1 MKTKRF
7 LAAIFSLAV
16 FAAFL
21 FTSCEKNNDVNVSD
35 EDIEIAEDEAFIDM
49 VFEDLM
55 NEIDAIETGMLKST
69 NDGCPD
75 VTINVAD
82 TVWTITIDYGDGC
95 EQMIYNRL
103 GVVIDTLMR
112 KGIVHIERRGRYLQA
127 GSYRTVTLEDYS
139 VNGIQIE
146 GTRTVENKGLDQN
159 LHMWFTIE
167 LQNGKITTPDGI
179 VITRNSYRERHWVA
193 GANTPSILDDEY
205 KIWGTVDGMTAFG
218 EDYSCTI
225 IDSLHVKM
233 ACRLI
238 VGGQVEIVVGERE
251 PAVLDYGN
259 GECDAVATLNRDGQS
274 RQIMLRYHPRLRVV
288 RLLRHGE

>member
-7 LAAIFSLAV
+7 LTPIFTLAV
-16 FAAFL
+16 FTAFL
-21 FTSCEKNNDVNVSD
+21 FTSCEKTDDANVSD

-75 VTINVAD
+75 VTIDVVD

-95 EQMIYNRL
+95 EQMIYNRF

-112 KGIVHIERRGRYLQA
+112 KGMVHIERKGRYLQDR
-127 GSYRTVTLEDYS
+127 SYRTVTLENYS

-179 VITRNSYRERHWVA
+179 EITRNSHRERHWVA
-193 GANTPSILDDEY
+193 GANTISPLDDEY

-251 PAVLDYGN
+251 PFVLDYGN
-259 GECDAVATLNRDGQS
+259 GECDAIATLKRDGRS
-274 RQIMLRYHPRLRVV
+274 RQIMLRYHPRLRVA

>member
-7 LAAIFSLAV
+7 FTVFFSLAV

-21 FTSCEKNNDVNVSD
+21 FTSCEKNNDVKVSD

-55 NEIDAIETGMLKST
+55 NEIDAIESGLLKST
-69 NDGCPD
+69 EEGCAD
-75 VTINVAD
+75 VTFTVAD
-82 TVWTITIDYGDGC
+82 TIWTITVDYGDGC
-95 EQMIYNRL
+95 EQMIQNRF
-103 GVVIDTLMR
+103 GVVIDTIVR
-112 KGIVHIERRGRYLQA
+112 KGKVLIERKGRFLQE
-127 GSYRTVTLEDYS
+127 GSYRTVTLENFS
-139 VNGIQIE
+139 INGIQIE

-179 VITRNSYRERHWVA
+179 EITRNSQRERHWVA
-193 GANTPSILDDEY
+193 GANTPGILDDEF
-205 KIWGTVDGMTAFG
+205 KIWGTVNGMTAFG

-238 VGGQVEIVVGERE
+238 VGGQVEIVVGERD
-251 PAVLDYGN
+251 PVVLDYGN
-259 GECDAVATLNRDGQS
+259 GECDANATLKRDGQS
-274 RQIMLRYHPRLRVV
+274 RQIMLRYRPRLRIA
-288 RLLRHGE
+288 RILRFGN

>member
-7 LAAIFSLAV
+7 LTAIISLAV

-55 NEIDAIETGMLKST
+55 NEIDAIETGLLKST
-69 NDGCPD
+69 EEGCANITWD
-75 VTINVAD
+75 VVD

-95 EQMIYNRL
+95 EQVIQNRL
-103 GVVIDTLMR
+103 GVVIDTIVR
-112 KGIVHIERRGRYLQA
+112 KGKVIIEREGRYLQA
-127 GSYRTVTLEDYS
+127 GSYRTVTLENYS

-159 LHMWFTIE
+159 LNMWFTIE

-179 VITRNSYRERHWVA
+179 VITRNSYRERHWIA
-193 GANTPSILDDEY
+193 GANTPSVLDDEY

-233 ACRLI
+233 ICRLI

-251 PAVLDYGN
+251 PFVLDYGN
-259 GECDAVATLNRDGQS
+259 GECDAVATLKRDGQS
-274 RQIMLRYHPRLRVV
+274 RQIMLRYRPRLRIA